1 MKNLYILT
9 EERPKISVLATI
21 LQKFSIDQKA
31 PCFIDNLRILPIL
44 EKDTFSF
51 TYELIGF
58 RSNIVNK
65 VFIKT
70 VSGTSSFADFLI
82 FYQQNIPTPT
92 DIPSLRHRRNQ
103 NRRQR
108 KP

>member
-21 LQKFSIDQKA
+21 LQKFSTDQKA

-65 VFIKT
+65 VFIRHFQLCRFSHLLSTKHT
-70 VSGTSSFADFLI
+70 HP
-82 FYQQNIPTPT
+82 YRYPP
-92 DIPSLRHRRNQ
+92 LRHRRNQ